1 MSPLPEISIEKCSR
15 QDTMFF
21 KKNGPDI
28 MMHIFESVQLA
39 NNTSENFEAIYITLE
54 LICLEFGTDSEVL
67 IELLRVVFAI
77 QVKLI
82 LFSSV

>member
-1 MSPLPEISIEKCSR
+1 MGPLPEISIEKCSR

-28 MMHIFESVQLA
+28 LMHIFESAQLA
-39 NNTSENFEAIYITLE
+39 NNTAENFAAIYTTLA
-54 LICLEFGTDSEVL
+54 LICVEFGTDSEVL

-77 QVKLI
+77 QV
-82 LFSSV
+82 